1 MRILAVD
8 IGTGTQDVLL
18 FDSSQLVENCVQ
30 MIMPSP
36 TRIIAGRINQATAKG
51 RSVFLSGVTMGGGP
65 NNGALARH
73 LATGLA
79 AYATEAAAL
88 TFNDNLEAVR
98 AMGVTILAG
107 DEKPPLGEFEF
118 IELKDLD
125 LVAIRQAFQAFGVEG
140 EFDAVAVAVLDHGF
154 SPDMSNRLFRFD
166 HLRRVV
172 SKTGALVDFCYLAG
186 EVPDYLT
193 RAKALAGSVGDETPL
208 LFTDT
213 GVAAVLGSLQDREV
227 LKHKNL
233 VLVNLGN
240 SHTIAFH
247 LVDRVI
253 KGLFEHHTPSLNAT
267 VLDSL
272 VTQLARGALS
282 NEEIYEN
289 GGHGALIIEDE
300 KENPFLA
307 VTGPRQDVVS
317 GSSLDLHK
325 AVPYGDIMLTGCYGL
340 VKACAMR
347 MENWREEIERTLAL
361 TS

>member
-140 EFDAVAVAVLDHGF
+140 EFDAVAVAVLRRSVVHSAVRATVTSVESRDCAITTLSGRRCRTVLR
-154 SPDMSNRLFRFD
+154 MQTNRHMLGCSGP
-166 HLRRVV
+166 L
-172 SKTGALVDFCYLAG
+172 GW
-186 EVPDYLT
+186 PW
-193 RAKALAGSVGDETPL
+193 TPIPHI
-208 LFTDT
+208 LFT
-213 GVAAVLGSLQDREV
+213 
-227 LKHKNL
+227 
-233 VLVNLGN
+233 
-240 SHTIAFH
+240 
-247 LVDRVI
+247 
-253 KGLFEHHTPSLNAT
+253 
-267 VLDSL
+267 
-272 VTQLARGALS
+272 
-282 NEEIYEN
+282 
-289 GGHGALIIEDE
+289 
-300 KENPFLA
+300 
-307 VTGPRQDVVS
+307 
-317 GSSLDLHK
+317 
-325 AVPYGDIMLTGCYGL
+325 
-340 VKACAMR
+340 
-347 MENWREEIERTLAL
+347 
-361 TS
+361 